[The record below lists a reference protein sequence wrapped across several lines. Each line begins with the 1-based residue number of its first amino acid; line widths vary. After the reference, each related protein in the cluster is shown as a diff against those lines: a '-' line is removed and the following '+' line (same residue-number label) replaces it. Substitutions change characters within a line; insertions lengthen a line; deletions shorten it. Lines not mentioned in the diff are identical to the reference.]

1 MDLPDALNVID
12 ELRAERDSLKERLAE
27 VDGKHAKELADVKYQ
42 HAQHLAAIEHG
53 DCVST
58 ATYKAALARAKSAMV
73 LEIDNGSMKISAS
86 AQDGLNLEP
95 KP

>member
-1 MDLPDALNVID
+1 MDLPDALNIID

-42 HAQHLAAIEHG
+42 HSAHLAAIEHG
-53 DCVST
+53 DCVSVQ
-58 ATYKAALARAKSAMV
+58 TYKAALARAKSGSLV
-73 LEIDNGSMKISAS
+73 TENGGLTEAARS
-86 AQDGLNLEP
+86 GLNLEP

>member
-1 MDLPDALNVID
+1 MDLPDALNIID

-27 VDGKHAKELADVKYQ
+27 VDGKHAKELADVRYQ

-58 ATYKAALARAKSAMV
+58 SHHKSMLAKARGTNGVIALTDVAR
-73 LEIDNGSMKISAS
+73 
-86 AQDGLNLEP
+86 DGLNLEP

>member
-1 MDLPDALNVID
+1 MDLPDALNIID

-27 VDGKHAKELADVKYQ
+27 VDGKHAKELADVRYQ

-58 ATYKAALARAKSAMV
+58 ATYKAALARAKSGLV
-73 LEIDNGSMKISAS
+73 LDKGSMKISAS
-86 AQDGLNLEP
+86 AQELEP
-95 KP
+95 KT